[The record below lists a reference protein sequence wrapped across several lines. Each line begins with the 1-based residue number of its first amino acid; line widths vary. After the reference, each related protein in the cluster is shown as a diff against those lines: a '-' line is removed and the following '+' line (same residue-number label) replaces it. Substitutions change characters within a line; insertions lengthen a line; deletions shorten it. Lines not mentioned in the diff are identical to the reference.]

1 MTLAKLAFHLCWALI
16 LSLVGQ
22 KLFYNLKTAPSRNA
36 FWERV
41 CLKQFPGRLG
51 LRAGPPVMWLGLRR
65 SGGVPPAD
73 STAPGAGPPAA
84 PSASRGLRDW
94 PLCVLA
100 RMRLCMLTAVSP
112 VVRSASRGV
121 LQIITILISN
131 VNTVT
136 VVQRE
141 INDLQTAPYILRK

>member
-1 MTLAKLAFHLCWALI
+1 
-16 LSLVGQ
+16 
-22 KLFYNLKTAPSRNA
+22 
-36 FWERV
+36 
-41 CLKQFPGRLG
+41 
-51 LRAGPPVMWLGLRR
+51 
-65 SGGVPPAD
+65 
-73 STAPGAGPPAA
+73 
-84 PSASRGLRDW
+84 
-94 PLCVLA
+94 
-100 RMRLCMLTAVSP
+100 MLTAVSP